1 MKENETVKIAALA
14 GEIMLSAGAETMR
27 VEETMYRMMEAKG
40 LTEIETF
47 CTTTGIFA
55 CATGSDDEVVTV
67 IKRVKVRSNNLEKI
81 AKVNDL
87 SRCFVEGRLDET
99 AAIRQLDHIHN
110 LLPYPVLIR
119 IVAAAI
125 ASLCFAYLFGGIWMD
140 ALNTLITAIL
150 MQIPVILLERKTVI
164 PTLVTITGGAF
175 GTLIALTLFNLGIGE
190 NVEFIITGAIMP
202 LVPGVALT
210 NAIRDILDG
219 NMLAGSARTLE
230 ALLTAV
236 AIAAGV
242 GIVLNWWMSL
252 FGNLLISK

>member
-1 MKENETVKIAALA
+1 MKENDAVKVAVAA

-27 VEETMYRMMEAKG
+27 VEETMVRMMHSQG
-40 LTEIETF
+40 LTEIEAF

-67 IKRVKVRSNNLEKI
+67 IKRVKFRDNNLEKI
-81 AKVNDL
+81 AKVNEL
-87 SRCFVEGRLDET
+87 SRCFVEGRVGT
-99 AAIRQLDHIHN
+99 AAAMETLENIRS
-110 LLPYPVLIR
+110 LLPYPNLIR
-119 IVAAAI
+119 IVAASI
-125 ASLCFAYLFGGIWMD
+125 ASLCFAYMFGGTWAD
-140 ALNTLITAIL
+140 AVNALIAAML
-150 MQIPVILLERKTVI
+150 MQIPVLLMERRRVVPALTTIAGGIFSTSFALILL
-164 PTLVTITGGAF
+164 
-175 GTLIALTLFNLGIGE
+175 NLGVGE

-219 NMLAGSARTLE
+219 NMLAGAARTME

-242 GIVLNWWMSL
+242 GVVLTSWISV
-252 FGNLLISK
+252 FGGVFW

>member
-1 MKENETVKIAALA
+1 MKENDTVKVAVAA

-40 LTEIETF
+40 LTEIESF

-67 IKRVKVRSNNLEKI
+67 IKRVKVRDNNLEKI
-81 AKVNDL
+81 AKVNEL
-87 SRCFVEGRLDET
+87 SRCFVEGRLDEKT
-99 AAIRQLDHIHN
+99 AMKELNNIRH
-110 LLPYPVLIR
+110 LLPYPNLLR
-119 IVAAAI
+119 IVAAAV
-125 ASLCFAYLFGGIWMD
+125 ASLCFAYMFGGTWVD
-140 ALNTLITAIL
+140 AVNTLITAAL
-150 MQIPVILLERKTVI
+150 MQVPVIFLERRRVV
-164 PTLVTITGGAF
+164 PTLVTIAGGAF
-175 GTLIALTLFNLGIGE
+175 GTLFALTLLNLGIGE

-242 GIVLNWWMSL
+242 GVVLTSWMAV
-252 FGNLLISK
+252 FGGVFW